1 MARRTSKRRDRQVP
15 VQDIE
20 FTRSLRLTLYSDDEI
35 ERMADACYT
44 VMHDVGL
51 RVVDQAARKLLL
63 STGQAKEGIED
74 FIHYDPDLVRRCLE
88 TVPRKVE
95 LYTREGKLS
104 VATDST
110 SHSFVPGHNC
120 VNILDHRTGE
130 HRDCLMSDI
139 ANNGKVAEALPHIH
153 AAASMGFP
161 RDVEPQEEATGTV
174 KTLSEN
180 TVKPIIFT
188 GHDEVLVERIWTF
201 LAEQVGGWDNLA
213 EKPYGLDL
221 TGPLSPLKLGEET
234 CRRVMFE
241 AERNLPTVCYP
252 ALFPGMSGPIT
263 VSGAVVQSTVETLGG
278 LVLNQLVRPG
288 APIMSGTSVLPMDL
302 RQADLAYGSPEYS
315 LSGLGMA
322 ELLDYLGI
330 PSWLAGGCSDSH
342 VFDGQAAAE
351 AASTMTTAALGPS
364 SFIHNLGFLTGGRTG
379 SLEMLVHCDEI
390 AGWIGRFASGA
401 GAEADDIGVDVIK
414 RAAVEG
420 AYLTDEHTRSRYMG
434 EVWLPTLF
442 QRNDLQAWQQD
453 GAKDLT
459 VRIRE
464 KLFEILGD

>member
-1 MARRTSKRRDRQVP
+1 MARRTSRRRERQAP
-15 VQDIE
+15 EQNIE
-20 FTRSLRLTLYSDDEI
+20 FNRSLRLTLYSEEDL
-35 ERMADACYT
+35 ERLAEACFT
-44 VMHDVGL
+44 IMRDVGL
-51 RVVDQAARKLLL
+51 RVVDQAARDLLL
-63 STGQAKEGIED
+63 STGQAREGIED
-74 FIHYDPDLVRRCLE
+74 FIHYDPELVQRALE
-88 TVPRKVE
+88 TVPDRVQ

-104 VATDST
+104 VSTDAKA
-110 SHSFVPGHNC
+110 HVFVPGHNC
-120 VNILDHRTGE
+120 VNVYDHRTGE
-130 HRDCLMSDI
+130 HRDCLLSDI
-139 ANNGKVAEALPHIH
+139 ANTAKVVEALPNIH

-161 RDVEPQEEATGTV
+161 RDVKPEEEAVLTV
-174 KTLSEN
+174 RTLSEN
-180 TVKPIIFT
+180 TIKPIVFT
-188 GHDEVLVERIWTF
+188 GQDEVLVEQIWTY
-201 LAEQVGGWDNLA
+201 LADRVGGWDNLA

-302 RQADLAYGSPEYS
+302 RQANLAYGSPEYA

-330 PSWLAGGCSDSH
+330 PSWLGGGCSDSH

-351 AASTMTTAALGPS
+351 AASTLTAAALGPS
-364 SFIHNLGFLTGGRTG
+364 AFIHNLGFLTGGRTG
-379 SLEMLVHCDEI
+379 SLEMLVHCDEV
-390 AGWIGRFASGA
+390 AGWIGRFSSGA
-401 GAEADDIGVDVIK
+401 GADPDDIGVDVVK
-414 RAAVEG
+414 RAAVEN
-420 AYLTDEHTRSRYMG
+420 AYLTDEHTRSRYMD

-442 QRNDLQAWQQD
+442 QRSDLKAWQND

-459 VRIRE
+459 HRIKE
-464 KLFEILGD
+464 KLFEVLGE

>member
-1 MARRTSKRRDRQVP
+1 MARRTSRRRDRQTP
-15 VQDIE
+15 EQNIE
-20 FTRSLRLTLYSDDEI
+20 FNRSLRLTLYSGEEL
-35 ERMADACYT
+35 ERLAEACFT
-44 VMHDVGL
+44 IMNDVGL

-74 FIHYDPDLVRRCLE
+74 FIHYEPDLVKRALE
-88 TVPRKVE
+88 TVPGKVE

-104 VATDST
+104 VSTDAN
-110 SHSFVPGHNC
+110 SHAFVPGHNC
-120 VNILDHRTGE
+120 VNIYDHRTGE
-130 HRDCLMSDI
+130 HRDCHLADI
-139 ANNGKVAEALPHIH
+139 ANTGKVIEALPNIH

-161 RDVEPQEEATGTV
+161 RDVKPEEEAVGTV
-174 KTLSEN
+174 RTLAAN
-180 TVKPIIFT
+180 TVKPIVFT
-188 GHDEVLVERIWTF
+188 GQDEVLVEEIWTF

-241 AERNLPTVCYP
+241 AERHLPTVCYP

-263 VSGAVVQSTVETLGG
+263 VSGAVVQSVVETLGG

-302 RQADLAYGSPEYS
+302 RQANLAYGSPEYA
-315 LSGLGMA
+315 LSGLGMS
-322 ELLDYLGI
+322 ELLRHLGV
-330 PSWLAGGCSDSH
+330 PSWLGGGCSDSH

-351 AASTMTTAALGPS
+351 AAATLTAASLGPS
-364 SFIHNLGFLTGGRTG
+364 AFIHNLGFLSGGRTG
-379 SLEMLVHCDEI
+379 SLEMLVHCDEV
-390 AGWIGRFASGA
+390 AGWIGRFSTGA
-401 GAEADDIGVDVIK
+401 GASIEDIGVEVVK
-414 RAAVEG
+414 RAAVDN

-442 QRNDLQAWQQD
+442 QRNDLKAWQND
-453 GAKDLT
+453 GANDLT
-459 VRIRE
+459 ARIRE